1 MASQN
6 NRFEEFILN
15 KQSAFS
21 QNITYMDMVQ
31 AKHELFC
38 WKQKNLK
45 TQQTSILG
53 KSENLSQERS
63 SYLYDQLLGAK
74 AGGSEAWS
82 QTRIYGEWE
91 MWS

>member
-6 NRFEEFILN
+6 SRFEEFILN
-15 KQSAFS
+15 KESAFS

-31 AKHELFC
+31 VKHELFC

-53 KSENLSQERS
+53 KSE
-63 SYLYDQLLGAK
+63 
-74 AGGSEAWS
+74 
-82 QTRIYGEWE
+82 I
-91 MWS
+91 